1 NQLAAYEKAYMT
13 DPTSAFGGIIA
24 FNTPL
29 ETATAEKIL
38 ANQFVEVII
47 APAFSPAV
55 QQLFLAKPNIRLL
68 ACPAPNESTFDLIAF
83 HTIFGGLLV
92 QHIDH
97 ARVPTE
103 NLQVVTKRKPSAE
116 EMADLIFAES
126 VVKHVKSNA
135 IVY

>member
-1 NQLAAYEKAYMT
+1 
-13 DPTSAFGGIIA
+13 
-24 FNTPL
+24 
-29 ETATAEKIL
+29 
-38 ANQFVEVII
+38 
-47 APAFSPAV
+47 
-55 QQLFLAKPNIRLL
+55 
-68 ACPAPNESTFDLIAF
+68 
-83 HTIFGGLLV
+83 

-135 IVY
+135 IVYVKNNMTLGIGGGQTSRIFSAKIAAMKAAEANLSLKNAVMASDAFFPFADNVELAAKNGITAIIQPGGSMRDPEVI